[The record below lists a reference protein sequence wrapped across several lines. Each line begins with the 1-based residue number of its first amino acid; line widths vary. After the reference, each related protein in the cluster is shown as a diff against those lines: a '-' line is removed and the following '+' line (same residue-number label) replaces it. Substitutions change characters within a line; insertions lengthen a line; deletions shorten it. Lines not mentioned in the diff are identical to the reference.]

1 MSAWMLPLVAIAL
14 VGFGMFLIAEA
25 WGGYDFEPAILG
37 YDGCAALMAALVLYR
52 VWSRKH

>member
-25 WGGYDFEPAILG
+25 WGGYDFEPATLG
-37 YDGCAALMAALVLYR
+37 YGCAALMAALVLYR
-52 VWSRKH
+52 VWSRKP